1 MVSMAVWMRAGL
13 SSVLKGSSMQILPQS
28 VLRPVTVNIR
38 GENTRV
44 KAIVV
49 RKVSQ

>member
-13 SSVLKGSSMQILPQS
+13 LSVLKGSSMQILPHS
-28 VLRPVTVNIR
+28 VLLPVTVDIR

-44 KAIVV
+44 KAVV
-49 RKVSQ
+49 ARKVSQ